1 MKAATHARL
10 VSLALAAAVSQ
21 VLAAA
26 PAEIVIPGERL
37 ATESLTSTK
46 DGTVYVGSVG
56 TGQIFRAR
64 ADAAKAEPFIQPKT
78 NGIGAVF
85 GVFADEKASTLWACS
100 GSFPPGPPQAGAPVP
115 PPSALYAF
123 DLKSGA
129 PKGKWNMPTAGAFCN
144 DIAVGSDGTAYASDT
159 QNMQVARLKPGAQSL
174 EVWAGADGAFGP
186 SGGVLDGIAV
196 LGDTFARERAAH
208 EQIFSVAIGKDGK
221 AGKVNEVKLDTAVE
235 GPDGMRSF
243 GANALLVAERRRRRR
258 GEQDRAQR
266 RQDRGQAHRAQVR
279 LPGRPRGGD
288 RGRRE
293 RVRARGSARCAV
305 RAAGIAA
312 SAREALQS
320 YGLAGGQALSRPS
333 VARDGDSSRQPCGC
347 LWIGSTQYTD
357 SGFSAGVMS
366 RFTTTAS
373 LSLRTRTHSSGS
385 DRLAL
390 ISWCGTYGGT

>member
-37 ATESLTSTK
+37 ATESLTSTR

-64 ADAAKAEPFIQPKT
+64 PDAAKAEPFIQPKT

-85 GVFADEKASTLWACS
+85 GVFADEKANVLWACS
-100 GSFPPGPPQAGAPVP
+100 GSFPPGPPQAGAPAP

-186 SGGVLDGIAV
+186 TGGVLDGIAV
-196 LGDTFARERAAH
+196 LGDTLLVNALRTNK
-208 EQIFSVAIGKDGK
+208 IFSVAIGKDGK
-221 AGKVNEVKLDTAVE
+221 PGKVNEVKLDAPVE

-243 GANALLVAERRRRRR
+243 GANALLVAE
-258 GEQDRAQR
+258 G
-266 RQDRGQAHRAQVR
+266 
-279 LPGRPRGGD
+279 GGD
-288 RGRRE
+288 GRVSKIVLNGAKTEGKRT
-293 RVRARGSARCAV
+293 V
-305 RAAGIAA
+305 
-312 SAREALQS
+312 LK
-320 YGLAGGQALSRPS
+320 
-333 VARDGDSSRQPCGC
+333 
-347 LWIGSTQYTD
+347 
-357 SGFSAGVMS
+357 SGFPDGPVAVTVVGENAYVLEGQLAALFAPPGSPPPPVKPYKA
-366 RFTTTAS
+366 TAVPV
-373 LSLRTRTHSSGS
+373 GKP
-385 DRLAL
+385 
-390 ISWCGTYGGT
+390 